1 MDSHKPALDTEKPNN
16 LELGPVDGQED
27 LHDKWLDREALRLD
41 REALQRVREE
51 RLTYVG
57 KRRKS
62 ASTTTSRC
70 TDDETETGTETVP
83 ES

>member
-27 LHDKWLDREALRLD
+27 LHDKWLD